1 MRGIKKI
8 ASFSSVVAVAGL
20 ICILALPVAASAAE
34 FEKLTRDDCATRGIG
49 GHTQNIAPEDRGK
62 LYTNPL
68 APLKDFTYFL
78 KNTGNESCVMIGA
91 RSAVWLGY
99 WYSSDTHESLTL
111 GPGETGPITFKFTS
125 GPRLELVQK
134 YLDIMNAGS
143 LLNCHTLFDICI
155 SSVDSYGTSAAT
167 SLDGEATKDLAMS
180 VNSVLT
186 PVTTTSS
193 SSTTTTTSTSTSST
207 PSTST
212 STVIASGS
220 ADHDPVA
227 AKTGSLDINGDKD
240 LQYMG
245 VTPPCVSGSLMK
257 LATSTTVNYCGA
269 DGKRYI
275 FPNEKTYFTWYP
287 NFSGIITVTE
297 AQMGSIPIGGNV
309 TYRPGTK
316 LLKVTTDPKIY
327 AVEKNGLLRYLSTAE
342 IATLLY
348 GKNWLSLVEDLPDA
362 FFVNYRRGAD
372 VTVR

>member
-1 MRGIKKI
+1 MNGSLKNHWSSWSLV
-8 ASFSSVVAVAGL
+8 ATTGFALMSF
-20 ICILALPVAASAAE
+20 LATPASAAE

-49 GHTQNIAPEDRGK
+49 GHTQNIALEDRGK
-62 LYTNPL
+62 LYANPL

-99 WYSSDTHESLTL
+99 WFSSDTHESLTL
-111 GPGETGPITFKFTS
+111 GPGEIGPITFKFTN

-134 YLDIMNAGS
+134 YLDILNAGS

-155 SSVDSYGTSAAT
+155 SSTDSYGTSAAT
-167 SLDGEATKDLAMS
+167 SLDGEVGKDLAMS

-212 STVIASGS
+212 VVASGS

-227 AKTGSLDINGDKD
+227 AKAASLDINGDKD

-245 VTPPCVSGSLMK
+245 VTPLCVSGSLMK
-257 LATSTTVNYCGA
+257 LVTSTTVNYCGA

-287 NFSGIITVTE
+287 NFSGIITVSA

-327 AVEKNGLLRYLSTAE
+327 AVEKNGLLRYLPTAE
-342 IATLLY
+342 IATLFY
-348 GKNWLSLVEDLPDA
+348 GKNWLSLVEDLPDP

-372 VTVR
+372 VTIR